1 MNIHHDAGRD
11 YLSID
16 FFDQVEARSV
26 YTDGII
32 VRYDETGHVIGIDI
46 TDSMR
51 LFGESDLMTLREVCE
66 FLGVSESTVRR
77 KIKAKKIRYTMK
89 GNRYRFRKSDVL
101 NHVADGR

>member
-1 MNIHHDAGRD
+1 MKIHHDAARD

-16 FFDQVEARSV
+16 FFEQVEARSV

-32 VRYDETGHVIGIDI
+32 VRYDKAGHVIGVDI

-77 KIKAKKIRYTMK
+77 KIKGKKIRYTMK

-101 NHVADGR
+101 DHVADGR